1 MNNMKTLYLPKKLN
15 ILLIIFLGLLFL
27 EFGTKNETN
36 NAVKDSELVTK
47 EIISDKSNNL
57 NISIFLDL
65 SDRISVKKYPS
76 PTMEYFQRDIGYIN
90 SIAKS
95 FEKHVKSKKVI
106 HINDRMQI
114 FFDPNPLDSK
124 INTISNSL
132 KINFDRK
139 NVTKAK
145 LGNVSIDYK
154 KKTSQIYSL
163 AINDGKYIGSD
174 IWGFFKNKLE
184 DRCIQKNQRN
194 ILIILTDGYM
204 YYQNNKID
212 EGNSSNYITPQK
224 IKNLGLTKSNW
235 KQIMSKNKIS
245 ILSTGKNFS
254 NLEVLVL
261 GLNPDTKNV
270 YELEVMNELW
280 SNWFN
285 KMGIKKYKIK
295 TADLPSDMD
304 QIITD
309 FISSK

>member
-1 MNNMKTLYLPKKLN
+1 MKTLYMHKKLN
-15 ILLIIFLGLLFL
+15 IVLIIFLGLLFL
-27 EFGTKNETN
+27 GFGTNEKLKSTE
-36 NAVKDSELVTK
+36 KHSERLTDK
-47 EIISDKSNNL
+47 LNSDNRNNL

-90 SIAKS
+90 SVAKS

-114 FFDPNPLDSK
+114 FFDPNPLNNN
-124 INTISNSL
+124 INELSNSL
-132 KINFDRK
+132 KVNFDRK

-145 LGNVSIDYK
+145 LDNVSADYK

-212 EGNSSNYITPQK
+212 EGNSSNYVTPQK
-224 IKNLGLTKSNW
+224 IKSFGLTKSNW
-235 KQIMSKNKIS
+235 KQVMSKNKIS

-270 YELEVMNELW
+270 YELDVMNELW

-285 KMGIKKYKIK
+285 EMGIKKYKIK

-304 QIITD
+304 QIITN

>member
-1 MNNMKTLYLPKKLN
+1 MKTLYLHKKLN
-15 ILLIIFLGLLFL
+15 IILIVFLSVLFLGFNS
-27 EFGTKNETN
+27 NEEVKIN
-36 NAVKDSELVTK
+36 KKDSERLTNK
-47 EIISDKSNNL
+47 LISDNRNNL

-90 SIAKS
+90 SVAKS

-114 FFDPNPLDSK
+114 FFDPNPLNNN

-132 KINFDRK
+132 KVNFDRK

-145 LGNVSIDYK
+145 LDNVSADYK

-184 DRCIQKNQRN
+184 DRCIQNNQRN

-204 YYQNNKID
+204 YYQNNKIN
-212 EGNSSNYITPQK
+212 EGNSFNYITPQK
-224 IKNLGLTKSNW
+224 IKSFGLTKSNW
-235 KQIMSKNKIS
+235 KQVMAKNKIS

-270 YELEVMNELW
+270 YELDVINELW
-280 SNWFN
+280 SNWF
-285 KMGIKKYKIK
+285 KEMGIKKYKIK

-304 QIITD
+304 QIITN
-309 FISSK
+309 FISAK

>member
-1 MNNMKTLYLPKKLN
+1 MKTLYLHKKLN
-15 ILLIIFLGLLFL
+15 IVLIAFLGLLFL
-27 EFGTKNETN
+27 EFGTKEDHNTN
-36 NAVKDSELVTK
+36 PKSLGTVANKIK
-47 EIISDKSNNL
+47 SDNNDNL

-114 FFDPNPLDSK
+114 FFDPNPLNNN

-132 KINFDRK
+132 KVNFDRK
-139 NVTKAK
+139 NVTKAN
-145 LGNVSIDYK
+145 LNNVSIDYK
-154 KKTSQIYSL
+154 KKTSQIYNL

-184 DRCIQKNQRN
+184 DRCIQKDQRN

-204 YYQNNKID
+204 YYQNNKIN

-224 IKNLGLTKSNW
+224 IKSFGLTKSNW
-235 KQIMSKNKIS
+235 RQVMTKNKIS

-270 YELEVMNELW
+270 YELDVMNELW

-304 QIITD
+304 QIITN